1 MKTVGLSFIALRA
14 RAEGRLPTSLSLLFF
29 EKLYSTFVVIVGG
42 LVAIVAF
49 VTIEAIDT
57 IDAIATMVS
66 VVALG
71 TVVSMA
77 TMVTIAAVVIEK
89 RNLYF
94 ITNSGQYTLVVG

>member
-29 EKLYSTFVVIVGG
+29 EKLYSTFVVVVGG
-42 LVAIVAF
+42 LVAID
-49 VTIEAIDT
+49 AIVT

-71 TVVSMA
+71 TVVTMA